1 MKTDEIA
8 VNLWLS
14 PLHINFLQVAIDDLI
29 DVQRSVI
36 IDAANQSNGLE
47 VETLYLAI
55 QRLEAGLNLKQTFE
69 EIDS

>member
-1 MKTDEIA
+1 MKTEEIA

-14 PLHINFLQVAIDDLI
+14 PLDINFLQVAIDDLI

-47 VETLYLAI
+47 VKTLVLAI
-55 QRLEAGLNLKQTFE
+55 ERLRSGLDLKQTFE
-69 EIDS
+69 EINL